1 MLGSRGISGGYDF
14 VKSSKYAMRVCMRVC
29 MILGGSSYAFHK
41 GFIRVFIRAALV
53 GCNVI
58 GQGLARG
65 ALLSKG

>member
-1 MLGSRGISGGYDF
+1 
-14 VKSSKYAMRVCMRVC
+14 MRVCMRVC